1 MKHGDWS
8 VNSFVTLGDIETG
21 TVFVAMLRKLMITR
35 NYCLFCRDAVFSFFG
50 FKIPVG

>member
-21 TVFVAMLRKLMITR
+21 TVLSR
-35 NYCLFCRDAVFSFFG
+35 FFAG
-50 FKIPVG
+50 L